1 MPFADDT
8 QLYSITFDV
17 RLVGGANYSEGRV
30 EVNYNGTWGTVCDD
44 SWSIQ
49 DANVVCE
56 QLGYSRA
63 TAAYSNAYFGTG
75 SGPIYLDD
83 VTCFGTESRL
93 DQCLASQW
101 GQHNCRHYED
111 AGVSCYGELQKGF
124 FFPPRRSG
132 WGYVYGVA

>member
-49 DANVVCE
+49 DANVVCK

-75 SGPIYLDD
+75 SGLIYLDD
-83 VTCFGTESRL
+83 VTCFGMESRL

-111 AGVSCYGELQKGF
+111 AGVSCYGELKK
-124 FFPPRRSG
+124 
-132 WGYVYGVA
+132 